1 MRGNTGKTQQPA
13 RLTLASP
20 VKLPHILPEKPCH
33 SSTWNQDTWLAW
45 KHVNNI
51 YGSAFLLSDS
61 KPWALQ
67 PSTFLHF
74 SHLSFEP
81 AGQWTED
88 IPAVLT
94 APMSGCQGWAA
105 DVFLASCCHSRGSPT
120 LGRVSYWLKRPCH
133 KGFHFTSAVS
143 QAEGVVERRET

>member
-94 APMSGCQGWAA
+94 APRSGCQGLGCRRFPCL
-105 DVFLASCCHSRGSPT
+105 VLSLSRLSNIGQSLILAKTSLPQGISLYIS
-120 LGRVSYWLKRPCH
+120 S
-133 KGFHFTSAVS
+133 FT
-143 QAEGVVERRET
+143 G